1 VLVISL
7 FYGVLGFECVLLVC
21 FVGFQIFSVFFVG
34 GFSKCLSAF
43 VGLVSILPLVLGVPL
58 WLCVSSAFL
67 AGLEIRFVCC
77 DLS

>member
-21 FVGFQIFSVFFVG
+21 FLGFQIFSVFFVG

-43 VGLVSILPLVLGVPL
+43 VVLVSIRPLVCGFFFGFALALPFSGV
-58 WLCVSSAFL
+58 W
-67 AGLEIRFVCC
+67 R
-77 DLS
+77 